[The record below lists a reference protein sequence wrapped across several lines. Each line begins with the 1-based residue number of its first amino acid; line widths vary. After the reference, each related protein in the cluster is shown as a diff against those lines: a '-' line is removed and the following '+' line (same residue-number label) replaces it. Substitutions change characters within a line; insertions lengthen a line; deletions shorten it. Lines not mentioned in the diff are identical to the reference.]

1 MSQQALGEKVGVKR
15 LSIARYESGQRR
27 PSPRVAGRIA
37 AVLDLSTDQMWEM
50 FYRDRGAP
58 KACASE
64 PRGR

>member
-1 MSQQALGEKVGVKR
+1 MSQRALGEKVGVKR

-37 AVLDLSTDQMWEM
+37 AALDLTTEQMWEM

-58 KACASE
+58 KACGRE
-64 PRGR
+64 LRGR